1 MSQNL
6 TPTQLA
12 NELGINPKNLRNY
25 LRKNFTR
32 TLEVKNTAWS
42 ITPEAQEAAR
52 AHFKKQEA

>member
-6 TPTQLA
+6 TPKQLA
-12 NELGINPKNLRNY
+12 DELGINPKNLRNY

-32 TLEVKNTAWS
+32 VAEVKNTAWS
-42 ITPEAQEAAR
+42 ITPDAANAAR